1 MGLDIT
7 VGFDNAEDFLF
18 DHEESDDDNWR
29 NQHELSRT
37 FCNFMCRGGVVEGE
51 PELDQIAVKAGLDV
65 TPMYSMMNYLTE
77 DNIEEALEF
86 EEQDEQEFRE
96 ECKQENAKVEGNL
109 DQIIQL
115 SEQLIDYLQQHPT
128 IYSELNDRGFD
139 TLGSDY
145 FKDLTA
151 IKIADY
157 SDNNITQDLKN
168 LQRIA
173 QFGKLN
179 GAKTIFFV
187 FG

>member
-7 VGFDNAEDFLF
+7 VGFDNAADFLF
-18 DHEESDDDNWR
+18 DHEESDDDKWR

-37 FCNFMCRGGVVEGE
+37 FCNLICLYGIEEVDS
-51 PELDQIAVKAGLDV
+51 ELAQIEVNARLDV
-65 TPMYSMMNYLTE
+65 TPFYLMQNYLTE
-77 DNIEEALEF
+77 VDIEEALRF
-86 EEQDEQEFRE
+86 HEQDEQEFRE

-128 IYSELNDRGFD
+128 IYSELNDHGFD

-187 FG
+187 FC